1 MNISAFKKLNQ
12 RFPNV
17 AQNNVNFAKDKKQKI
32 ANDVVDNFSPFN
44 IYLWLHFVGFTT
56 KVELSRRSLKILF
69 ISIIFSILNE
79 GFTVIIIVSK
89 LLQLKEMALNRKIMI
104 ELFSEIGELYV
115 RILVIIKR
123 RQLISLV
130 EEVAEIYADEEK
142 NNRIKF
148 KAILIAILLLSE
160 CYYFIRAVLNFSDV
174 DFHLYPYLG
183 DTFYFEF
190 IKYRYSSTLFYIC
203 NHLHHVN
210 MLTPFVIQYF
220 CCICY
225 VLKQTSVNFKQK
237 LIVSQNIDVSSLSQ
251 YNRIIKVISLVN
263 KVMHNMLAAA
273 LFLLIVWM
281 FYASYIIVFTKQE
294 STPKRIAIFMLFSST
309 FTQFSSVC
317 IFESS
322 VIDAVNDLN
331 DYIFDLPLRVSHD
344 SNLPFLLKANR
355 KFNGFTLFRQIVI
368 DKILILSAFGS
379 LLTYGILIAT
389 FNV

>member
-1 MNISAFKKLNQ
+1 MNISAFKNVNQ

-17 AQNNVNFAKDKKQKI
+17 AQNNLHFVQDEKHKVVRE
-32 ANDVVDNFSPFN
+32 VVDNFSPFN

-56 KVELSRRSLKILF
+56 KVELSRGSLRILF

-79 GFTVIIIVSK
+79 GFTVIIIISK
-89 LLQLKEMALNRKIMI
+89 FLQLKETTLNRKNMT
-104 ELFSEIGELYV
+104 ELFSEIGELYL
-115 RILVIIKR
+115 RILVIVKR
-123 RQLISLV
+123 RQLLSLV
-130 EEVAEIYADEEK
+130 EKVAEIYADQLKK
-142 NNRIKF
+142 NVIKF
-148 KAILIAILLLSE
+148 KRLLIIILLAFE
-160 CYYFIRAVLNFSDV
+160 CYYFTRAVFDFSDA
-174 DFHLYPYLG
+174 DFYLYPYLG
-183 DTFYFEF
+183 DIFYFEF
-190 IKYRYSSTLFYIC
+190 IKFKHSSTLFYIC

-225 VLKQTSVNFKQK
+225 VLKQTSINFKNK
-237 LIVSQNIDVSSLSQ
+237 LRVSRNIDVSTLSH

-263 KVMHNMLAAA
+263 KVMHNMIATA
-273 LFLLIVWM
+273 LFLLLVWM

-294 STPKRIAIFMLFSST
+294 SMPKRIATFMLFLST

-317 IFESS
+317 IFGSS
-322 VIDAVNDLN
+322 VIDAVNAVN
-331 DYIFDLPLRVSHD
+331 DYIFDLPLRASHD

-355 KFNGFTLFRQIVI
+355 KFNGFTLFGRIVM
-368 DKILILSAFGS
+368 DKILILSALGS